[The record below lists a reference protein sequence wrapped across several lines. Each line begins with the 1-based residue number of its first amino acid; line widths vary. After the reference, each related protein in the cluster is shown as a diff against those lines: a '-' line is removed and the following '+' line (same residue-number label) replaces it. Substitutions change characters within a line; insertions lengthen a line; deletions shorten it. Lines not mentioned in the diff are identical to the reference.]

1 VAPGAI
7 EAVVRRSS
15 AFARACAGIA
25 LVVTIALGAR
35 AGHPQDDCTV
45 IEDFR
50 QATIGQFPPDWKP
63 RQEAG
68 RKVYAVQEEGE
79 TRFLRATAHD
89 VGIQAAKEIKW
100 DLATHP
106 VLAWSWRPRQ
116 FPQGA
121 DERTA
126 RNDSVLAVYGIF
138 PHSRFSV
145 KAVKYIW
152 SEKVPVDTHLTSS
165 GGLTHVRVV
174 RSGPASADGWVEARA
189 NVREDYQRSF
199 KESDAPKPV
208 GIAVLTD
215 SDDTHSIAVGDYAN
229 FRLCRS

>member
-1 VAPGAI
+1 MARCSAAIAVSLAGLVLAITVGLAP
-7 EAVVRRSS
+7 RP
-15 AFARACAGIA
+15 
-25 LVVTIALGAR
+25 
-35 AGHPQDDCTV
+35 GHSQDECVV

-50 QATIGQFPPDWKP
+50 RAPVGQFPPDWKP
-63 RQEAG
+63 RKESG
-68 RKVYAVQEEGE
+68 RAVYAVHAEGE
-79 TRFLRATAHD
+79 GKFLRATARD
-89 VGIQAAKEIKW
+89 VGVQAAKEVQW

-116 FPQGA
+116 FPKDA

-145 KAVKYIW
+145 KAVKYLW
-152 SEKVPVDTHLTSS
+152 SEKVPLDTHLTSS
-165 GGLTHVRVV
+165 GGLTQVRVV
-174 RSGPASADGWVEARA
+174 RSGAATADGWEEVRA
-189 NVREDYQRSF
+189 NVREDYRRYF
-199 KESDAPKPV
+199 KESEVPKPV

-215 SDDTHSIAVGDYAN
+215 ADDTHSVAVGDYAN